1 MLVGLAVA
9 AWASNSDGTD
19 TTRLAAAGLMLLRGL
34 GSAQLGQVAF
44 QQYNDQR
51 PMVDQVLRVISELRG
66 ARRRGDQHIA
76 DPQPLLSARDV
87 RLSHGNDVVV
97 RDLDLA
103 MEGPGGVAI
112 VGPSGSGKST
122 TLTALAGL
130 SLPLSG
136 SVDLDGIPM
145 TSIDARD
152 LGRAVGFLPQ
162 DPHLVRGSLRAN
174 VVRGDRD
181 ADDGAVLSA
190 LDAVG
195 LDQTVTGFD
204 EGLDT
209 PMGRAAEGFS
219 GGELQR
225 LGLARLL
232 VNQPDVWLLDEPTSA
247 LDRANSERVVG
258 LVAQAMD
265 DHLVVV
271 VTHRPEILRHCG
283 RIVFMADGRVVDDGP
298 LEDVIGRQPFVA
310 AMVGSGIHERS
321 NGAPGNDPHGSIR
334 SES

>member
-1 MLVGLAVA
+1 
-9 AWASNSDGTD
+9 
-19 TTRLAAAGLMLLRGL
+19 
-34 GSAQLGQVAF
+34 
-44 QQYNDQR
+44 
-51 PMVDQVLRVISELRG
+51 VLRVIAELRG
-66 ARRRGDQHIA
+66 ARRRGDVHIT

-87 RLSHGNDVVV
+87 QLSHGNDVVV

-130 SLPLSG
+130 SLPVSG
-136 SVDLDGIPM
+136 SVDLDGMPM
-145 TSIDARD
+145 TGIDARD
-152 LGRAVGFLPQ
+152 LGRTVGFLPQ

-181 ADDGAVLSA
+181 ADLAALVSA
-190 LDAVG
+190 LDAGG
-195 LDQTVTGFD
+195 LDQTVAGFHD
-204 EGLDT
+204 GLDT

-310 AMVGSGIHERS
+310 AMVGSGIHELS
-321 NGAPGNDPHGSIR
+321 NGAPGHDPHSSIR